1 MGCQLN
7 RGFACIVVSLVFCLT
22 MLPGSA
28 LAESSDADSLNL
40 IPQPKEFQLGQG
52 GFRVKAKTR
61 IIVQRGHQSED
72 RIAAETLAEEVA
84 DESGIRLN
92 IVGAKATTR
101 AEGGKI
107 MLVRLQDRHVQRFL
121 ARKGLRADGLIGEDG
136 YLLFSDKSHLIV
148 AARSGEGLFSGVQ
161 MLRQL
166 LHTEGRQV
174 ICPAVEIRDW
184 PNLGNGA
191 SPEGLTRDTP
201 PPFPQLLRGPR
212 S

>member
-1 MGCQLN
+1 MN
-7 RGFACIVVSLVFCLT
+7 KGFVSTALSVLFCVSSLT
-22 MLPGSA
+22 LGAMA
-28 LAESSDADSLNL
+28 KSSDADSLNL

-61 IIVQRGHQSED
+61 IIVERGHQSED

-84 DESGIRLN
+84 DESGMRLS
-92 IVGAKATTR
+92 IVGAKASTK

-107 MLVRLQDRHVQRFL
+107 MLVRLQDRSVRRFL
-121 ARKGLRADGLIGEDG
+121 ARKGLRTDDLVGEEG

-148 AARSGEGLFSGVQ
+148 AAQSGEGLFSGVQ

-166 LHTEGRQV
+166 LRTHGREM

-184 PNLGNGA
+184 PNLAVPA
-191 SPEGLTRDTP
+191 SQEGLTRDTP
-201 PPFPQLLRGPR
+201 PPFPQFMRGPR

>member
-1 MGCQLN
+1 MN
-7 RGFACIVVSLVFCLT
+7 KGFTSAVLSVLLCVTSLTL
-22 MLPGSA
+22 GA
-28 LAESSDADSLNL
+28 LAESSDADNLNL

-52 GFRVKAKTR
+52 GFRVRAKTR

-84 DESGIRLN
+84 DESGIRLS

-101 AEGGKI
+101 AEGGTI
-107 MLVRLQDRHVQRFL
+107 MLVRLQDRRVQRFL
-121 ARKGLRADGLIGEDG
+121 ARKGLRADSFIGEEG

-166 LHTEGRQV
+166 LRTQGKKV

-184 PNLGNGA
+184 PNLGDPA
-191 SPEGLTRDTP
+191 SQDGLTRDTP
-201 PPFPQLLRGPR
+201 PPFPQLMRGPR

>member
-1 MGCQLN
+1 MN
-7 RGFACIVVSLVFCLT
+7 KGFTYIVLSLLFGVSSLT
-22 MLPGSA
+22 LGA
-28 LAESSDADSLNL
+28 FAKSSDADSLNL

-84 DESGIRLN
+84 DESGLQLE
-92 IVGAKATTR
+92 IVGAKATTK
-101 AEGGKI
+101 AEGGRI
-107 MLVRLQDRHVQRFL
+107 MLVRLQDRRVRRFL
-121 ARKGLRADGLIGEDG
+121 ARKGLKADGLVGEDG

-166 LHTEGRQV
+166 LRTEGKQV

-184 PNLGNGA
+184 PNLEDPA
-191 SPEGLTRDTP
+191 TQEGLTRDTP
-201 PPFPQLLRGPR
+201 PPFPQLRPGR
-212 S
+212 RNW

>member
-1 MGCQLN
+1 MN
-7 RGFACIVVSLVFCLT
+7 RCFASVIVSLLFGLCSLT
-22 MLPGSA
+22 PGA
-28 LAESSDADSLNL
+28 LAKSSDADTLNL
-40 IPQPKEFQLGQG
+40 IPQPKEFQLRQG

-84 DESGIRLN
+84 DASGMQLS
-92 IVGAKATTR
+92 IVGAKSSTK
-101 AEGGKI
+101 AEGGRI
-107 MLVRLQDRHVQRFL
+107 MLVRLQDRSVRRFL
-121 ARKGLRADGLIGEDG
+121 ARKGLKADGLLGDDG

-166 LHTEGRQV
+166 LRTQGKEV

-184 PNLGNGA
+184 PNLEDPA
-191 SPEGLTRDTP
+191 SQEGLTRDTP
-201 PPFPQLLRGPR
+201 PPFPQLTRGR
-212 S
+212 RNW